1 MTTLPI
7 IDEAWEVRKARLEAL
22 RDAAMVAYGWN
33 IRDAADYAL
42 LVVDD
47 AAKCAELLG
56 APAASETHQI
66 AAILD
71 ELVEAVEAARD
82 AAQGQPRWLNAIDA
96 AYDHLLQ
103 IDAVTI
109 DAHGALSYHSE
120 SGQTYTANGTCQ
132 CVAFLNDRPCKHRA
146 AARLVRRALERRRT
160 LAPVLTLSQR
170 ISAAQSA
177 AMARAA

>member
-42 LVVDD
+42 MVVDD

-56 APAASETHQI
+56 APAAGETHQI

-71 ELVEAVEAARD
+71 GLVEAVEAART

-103 IDAVTI
+103 VETVTI
-109 DAHGALSYHSE
+109 DAHGSLTYHSE
-120 SGQTYTANGTCQ
+120 SGQTYKANGTCQ
-132 CVAFLNDRPCKHRA
+132 CVAFQNGQPCKHRA
-146 AARLVRRALERRRT
+146 AARLVRRALERRT
-160 LAPVLTLSQR
+160 LAPLVFDASRVLAKVR
-170 ISAAQSA
+170 R
-177 AMARAA
+177 ARAA